1 MLAVIEPLAHHALL
15 LLLLQLALLLIVARL
30 LGELARR
37 VGLPSVVGELLAGI
51 VLGPSLLGAL
61 APGLFES
68 IFPAEAEQ
76 RHLLEVVSWLGVIM
90 LLILTGLETDVGLIM
105 RKGRS
110 AAAVS
115 IGGIIVPFATGF
127 GIAQVLP
134 QEFIAAPDQ
143 RLVFSLFIGTAMSI
157 SAIPVIAKVLV
168 EMRVVRRDIGQI
180 TLAAGMIDDTIG
192 WILLS
197 VVAGL
202 ARGGTVSAAS
212 VGGSFLSVIVFLGVS
227 FTLGRRLVQFV
238 IRRVDNA
245 TQGDAGMLTALIA
258 MALLFGTITQAL
270 GLEAVLG
277 AFVVGILVGQVKR
290 FDHHLRYLF
299 EVVAVGIFAPI
310 FFAAS
315 GLRVDLRA
323 LADPSVLLV
332 GLAVLAIA
340 ILGKFIGAYI
350 GARAGRL
357 GHWEGLSLGA
367 GMNARGA
374 MEIIVAT
381 IGLSLGVLTPEMYTI
396 ILMVA
401 IVTSLMAPP
410 LLRLTL
416 ARIPMS
422 DEERDRLAREER
434 AKTSFLGN
442 VTRVLMPLR
451 GGVNDQLAAQL
462 AGRMVHGREIEVTTL
477 YVGEEAGEDD
487 GDDAPEEISRP
498 ARELLSARR
507 PKVDTDVKERLDR
520 VEEQLTSESDADLRR
535 LVRIDPEQAAEGVLA
550 EAQRDYD
557 VIVIGAEE
565 RPTRKPDDPLFTPAT
580 DRVMVEAPC
589 PVMVVSSR
597 GGNDPDRVLDAVQLR
612 RVLLPVAG
620 ATDGDL
626 RAAEIAFAIAG
637 QDAVVDVVHIINTP
651 QLRVAA
657 RTPDLQAARKVGRD
671 VVAKVADIG
680 AEMGANVRTQVL
692 TGEHPEATI
701 VELSEQYET
710 DLVVLNGHVR
720 PVSHRAFLGHR
731 ADHVLRYAPCPVV
744 IVGQG

>member
-1 MLAVIEPLAHHALL
+1 MLAVIEPLSHHALL
-15 LLLLQLALLLIVARL
+15 LLLLQLGLLLVVARV

-37 VGLPSVVGELLAGI
+37 VGLPSVVGELMAGI
-51 VLGPSLLGAL
+51 VLGPSLLGAF

-68 IFPAEAEQ
+68 IFPAEIEQ

-90 LLILTGLETDVGLIM
+90 LLILTGLETDVALIM

-115 IGGIIVPFATGF
+115 LGGIIIPFATGF

-168 EMRVVRRDIGQI
+168 EMRVIRRDIGQI

-202 ARGGTVSAAS
+202 ARGGTVSVGTVGAS
-212 VGGSFLSVIVFLGVS
+212 LLSVVAFLGLS

-245 TQGDAGMLTALIA
+245 TQGDAGMLTALIG
-258 MALLFGTITQAL
+258 MALLFGTVTQAL

-290 FDHHLRYLF
+290 FDHHLRHLF

-332 GLAVLAIA
+332 GLAVLAVA
-340 ILGKFIGAYI
+340 IFGKFAGAYA
-350 GARAGRL
+350 GARLSSL

-381 IGLSLGVLTPEMYTI
+381 IGLSLGVLTAEMYTI

-410 LLRLTL
+410 LLRWTL
-416 ARIPMS
+416 AHIPLGE
-422 DEERDRLAREER
+422 EERARLAREER

-451 GGVNDQLAAQL
+451 GGANDQLAAQL
-462 AGRMVHGREIEVTTL
+462 VGRMVHGHEIEVTTL
-477 YVGEEAGEDD
+477 YVGDNEPD
-487 GDDAPEEISRP
+487 GADPDQPLTRP
-498 ARELLSARR
+498 AARDLLTTRR
-507 PKVDTDVKERLDR
+507 SKVDTEVKERLDI
-520 VEEQLTSESDADLRR
+520 VEEQITNESDADLRR
-535 LVRIDPEQAAEGVLA
+535 LVRVDAPEVADGVLA

-557 VIVIGAEE
+557 VIVLGAEE
-565 RPTRKPDDPLFTPAT
+565 RPTRKADEPLFTPAT
-580 DRVMVEAPC
+580 DRVMIESPC

-597 GGNDPDRVLDAVQLR
+597 GGDDPDRVLDAIELR

-620 ATDGDL
+620 ATDGDM
-626 RAAEIAFAIAG
+626 RAAEVAFAIAG

-657 RTPDLQAARKVGRD
+657 RAPDLQAARKVGRD

-680 AEMGANVRTQVL
+680 HEMGAKVRTQVL

-710 DLVVLNGHVR
+710 DLVVLNGHIR

>member
-1 MLAVIEPLAHHALL
+1 MFAVIEPLGHDALL

-37 VGLPSVVGELLAGI
+37 IGLPSVVGELLAGV
-51 VLGPSLLGAL
+51 VLGPSLLGAI
-61 APGLFES
+61 APGAFETLF
-68 IFPAEAEQ
+68 PPEAEQ

-105 RKGRS
+105 RKGKS
-110 AAAVS
+110 AAAIS
-115 IGGIIVPFATGF
+115 LGGIVVPFATGF
-127 GIAQVLP
+127 GLAQLLP

-212 VGGSFLSVIVFLGVS
+212 VGGSLLSVVLFLGVS

-245 TQGDAGMLTALIA
+245 TQGDAGMLTALMA
-258 MALLFGTITQAL
+258 MALLFGTVTQAL

-290 FDHHLRYLF
+290 FDHHLRHLF

-315 GLRVDLRA
+315 GLRVDLTA
-323 LADPSVLLV
+323 LFDPSVLLV
-332 GLAVLAIA
+332 GMLVLAIA
-340 ILGKFIGAYI
+340 IFGKFAGAYI
-350 GARAGRL
+350 GARLGKL

-410 LLRLTL
+410 LLRWML
-416 ARIPMS
+416 AKIPMS
-422 DEERDRLAREER
+422 DEERQRLEREER
-434 AKTSFLGN
+434 MKTSFLGN
-442 VTRVLMPLR
+442 VTRVLMPMR
-451 GGVNDQLAAQL
+451 GGGNDQLAAQL
-462 AGRMVHGREIEVTTL
+462 VGRMTHGHEIEVTTL
-477 YVGEEAGEDD
+477 YVGDNELAEPDID
-487 GDDAPEEISRP
+487 TPPP
-498 ARELLSARR
+498 AKDLRTALR
-507 PKVDTDVKERLDR
+507 PKVDTEVRERLER
-520 VEEQLTSESDADLRR
+520 VEEQITNQSDADLRR
-535 LVRIDPEQAAEGVLA
+535 LVRVDEAAAADAVLA

-565 RPTRKPDDPLFTPAT
+565 RPTRKPDEPLFTPAT
-580 DRVMVEAPC
+580 DRIMSEAPC
-589 PVMVVSSR
+589 PVVVVSSR
-597 GGNDPDRVLDAVQLR
+597 GGQDPDGVVESLQLR
-612 RVLLPVAG
+612 RILLPVAA

-626 RAAEIAFAIAG
+626 RAAEIAFSMAG
-637 QDAVVDVVHIINTP
+637 EDAVVDVVHIISAP

-657 RTPDLQAARKVGRD
+657 RDPDVHTARQMGSEII
-671 VVAKVADIG
+671 AKVADIG
-680 AEMGANVRTQVL
+680 HEMGARVRTQVL

-701 VELSEQYET
+701 VELSEQYDT

-744 IVGQG
+744 IVGET